1 MVEPL
6 NKVQIGEL
14 LAAYPKWIFV
24 DDALRAEFKFKNFI
38 QAFGFLSQLAILQ
51 EKQNHH
57 ALIENLYNKVILTL
71 TTHDAGNKI
80 TERDVKLITA
90 IEKVLHGQTGKER

>member
-1 MVEPL
+1 MVEL
-6 NKVQIGEL
+6 LSKAQIDEL
-14 LAAYPKWIFV
+14 LAAYPNWTFA

-57 ALIENLYNKVILTL
+57 ALIENMYSKVTLTL

-80 TERDVKLITA
+80 TERDVKLITS
-90 IEKVLHGQTGKER
+90 IEKVLHG

>member
-6 NKVQIGEL
+6 SKAQIDEFL
-14 LAAYPKWIFV
+14 TAYPHWNFA
-24 DDALRAEFKFKNFI
+24 DDALCAEFKFKNFV

-57 ALIENLYNKVILTL
+57 ALIENMYNKVKLTL
-71 TTHDAGNKI
+71 TTHDAENKV
-80 TERDVKLITA
+80 TERDLKLISSL
-90 IEKVLHGQTGKER
+90 EKVLHG

>member
-1 MVEPL
+1 VPKNL
-6 NKVQIGEL
+6 SKVQIDEL
-14 LAAYPKWIFV
+14 LAEYPNWTFA
-24 DDALRAEFKFKNFI
+24 DDALHAEFKFKNFI

-57 ALIENLYNKVILTL
+57 ALIENMYNKVILTL

-90 IEKVLHGQTGKER
+90 IEKVLLG